1 MANTA
6 TNAPIIIIKR
16 RKKVAHAAHH
26 GGAWKVAYAD
36 FVTAMMAFFLLL
48 WLLNAT
54 TEEQRRGISDYFSPA
69 SVSRTT
75 SGAGGVLGGMTVV
88 RDGALRS
95 DGSQLSIPLPA
106 TPTDNP
112 DSDVD
117 GEFAGDGGENSAAEQ
132 DRKQQTNEL
141 TPEEQDKLLAK
152 REEERFEA
160 AAEELRQAI
169 QSTPELAKLAESL
182 IIDRTPEGLRIQIVD
197 QDKYSMFPL
206 GSAAMYDYTRKLLA
220 EVAKIVA
227 KLPNRIAVTGH
238 TDSTPYSRS
247 SSYTN
252 WELSTERALASR
264 RALLDSGFL
273 EDRIER
279 VIGKADK
286 EHLLPAEPNSPRNR
300 RISIV
305 LLRDAHAEPAGSTT
319 GSLEQQ
325 PPTRAAAAAEPPRQ
339 PAAR

>member
-1 MANTA
+1 MANNA

-16 RKKVAHAAHH
+16 KRKGHQEAHH

-69 SVSRTT
+69 SVARTT
-75 SGAGGVLGGMTVV
+75 SGAGGVLGGLTVV
-88 RDGALRS
+88 ANGALRS
-95 DGSQLSIPLPA
+95 EGSQLSVPLPA

-112 DSDVD
+112 PSDRD
-117 GEFAGDGGENSAAEQ
+117 GEFTGDGGDDSAAAEEL
-132 DRKQQTNEL
+132 RQQTKEL

-152 REEERFEA
+152 REEERFEQA
-160 AAEELRQAI
+160 AAELRQAI
-169 QSTPELAKLAESL
+169 HAAPELAKLAESL

-206 GSAAMYDYTRKLLA
+206 GSAAMYDYTKKLLA
-220 EVAKIVA
+220 EVAKIVG
-227 KLPNRIAVTGH
+227 KLPNRIALTGH

-247 SSYTN
+247 SNYTN
-252 WELSTERALASR
+252 WELSTDRALASR
-264 RALLDSGFL
+264 RALVESGFL

-286 EHLLPAEPNSPRNR
+286 EHLVPEEPNSPRNR
-300 RISIV
+300 RLSIV
-305 LLRDAHAEPAGSTT
+305 LVRESPQVPAGSTPVRPP
-319 GSLEQQ
+319 QQ
-325 PPTRAAAAAEPPRQ
+325 RAAAAGPTGQ
-339 PAAR
+339 PAPAR

>member
-6 TNAPIIIIKR
+6 TNAPVIIIKR
-16 RKKVAHAAHH
+16 KKKGHHDAHH

-69 SVSRTT
+69 SVARTS
-75 SGAGGVLGGMTVV
+75 SGAGGVLGGLTMVRNGVNRSEGSILSVPMPSIPTDMEPSDA
-88 RDGALRS
+88 RDGES
-95 DGSQLSIPLPA
+95 P
-106 TPTDNP
+106 
-112 DSDVD
+112 
-117 GEFAGDGGENSAAEQ
+117 GDGGEDEGQKKAETLSQ
-132 DRKQQTNEL
+132 
-141 TPEEQDKLLAK
+141 EEQDKLLAK
-152 REEERFEA
+152 REEERFQEA
-160 AAEELRQAI
+160 ADELRKAI
-169 QSTPELAKLAESL
+169 QETPELAKLAESL

-206 GSAAMYDYTRKLLA
+206 GSAVMYDHTRKLLS

-227 KLPNRIAVTGH
+227 GMPNQISVSGH

-252 WELSTERALASR
+252 WELSTDRALASR
-264 RALLDSGFL
+264 RALVESGL
-273 EDRIER
+273 TERRIQQ

-286 EHLLPAEPNSPRNR
+286 EQLVPDEPNSPRNR
-300 RISIV
+300 RLSIV
-305 LLRDAHAEPAGSTT
+305 LLREAHAGVAGSNPVGTA
-319 GSLEQQ
+319 
-325 PPTRAAAAAEPPRQ
+325 PTRAASVT
-339 PAAR
+339 PAGQAQ

>member
-1 MANTA
+1 MANSNA

-16 RKKVAHAAHH
+16 IKKRHHEAHH

-54 TEEQRRGISDYFSPA
+54 TEEQRHGISDYFSPA

-75 SGAGGVLGGMTVV
+75 SGAGGVLRGMTVAREGV
-88 RDGALRS
+88 MRS
-95 DGSQLSIPLPA
+95 EGSELSIPLPA
-106 TPTDNP
+106 TPTDSP
-112 DSDVD
+112 ESDMD
-117 GEFAGDGGENSAAEQ
+117 GEFAGDGGEDSAAEL

-141 TPEEQDKLLAK
+141 TPEEQDKLLVK
-152 REEERFEA
+152 REEERFEEA
-160 AAEELRQAI
+160 AAELRQAI

-206 GSAAMYDYTRKLLA
+206 GSAAMYDYARKLLA
-220 EVAKIVA
+220 EVAKIVG

-247 SSYTN
+247 SNYTN
-252 WELSTERALASR
+252 WELSTDRALASR
-264 RALLDSGFL
+264 RALVESGFP
-273 EDRIER
+273 EDRVER

-286 EHLLPAEPNSPRNR
+286 EHLFPDEPNSPRNR
-300 RISIV
+300 RISVV
-305 LLRDAHAEPAGSTT
+305 LLRDAPVVPAGSAT
-319 GSLEQQ
+319 GSLDQRQ
-325 PPTRAAAAAEPPRQ
+325 PTRAAAVPPSQR
-339 PAAR
+339 ADR

>member
-1 MANTA
+1 MANNA

-16 RKKVAHAAHH
+16 IKKVSHGGHH

-54 TEEQRRGISDYFSPA
+54 TEEQRRGISDYFAPA

-75 SGAGGVLGGMTVV
+75 SGGGGVLGGKTMTP
-88 RDGALRS
+88 DGAQRS
-95 DGSQLSIPLPA
+95 NGSVTVITMPA
-106 TPTDNP
+106 TPTNIDEIDP
-112 DSDVD
+112 REGDYP
-117 GEFAGDGGENSAAEQ
+117 GDGGQMDAA
-132 DRKQQTNEL
+132 DTQTLKEADPL
-141 TPEEQDKLLAK
+141 SQEDQDKLLAK
-152 REEERFEA
+152 REEERFDE

-169 QSTPELAKLAESL
+169 QSMPELAKLAESL
-182 IIDRTPEGLRIQIVD
+182 VIDYTPEGMRIQIVD

-206 GSAAMYDYTRKLLA
+206 GSAVMYDYTRRLLF
-220 EVAKIVA
+220 EVSKIIS

-247 SSYTN
+247 STYTN
-252 WELSTERALASR
+252 WELSTDRALASR
-264 RALLDSGFL
+264 RALVESGLL

-286 EHLLPAEPNSPRNR
+286 EHIIPDEPNSPRNR
-300 RISIV
+300 RLSIV
-305 LLRDAHAEPAGSTT
+305 LLREATSGDKSATA
-319 GSLEQQ
+319 SLTNRPSRIVVPQ
-325 PPTRAAAAAEPPRQ
+325 AASAP
-339 PAAR
+339 